1 MLGFEHELVYGG
13 LAGTELSVPT
23 VGVGRAKM
31 SYCQVGFRSYTLK
44 TLSIG
49 VRIIVIFPQHGLGLQ
64 TGWEQAAST
73 LQLFF
78 EYHDCALNNSVSPLA
93 AHY

>member
-13 LAGTELSVPT
+13 LVGTELSVPT

-31 SYCQVGFRSYTLK
+31 PYCQVGFRSYTLK
-44 TLSIG
+44 TVSTGI
-49 VRIIVIFPQHGLGLQ
+49 RIIVVFPQHGLGLQ

-73 LQLFF
+73 QQLVF
-78 EYHDCALNNSVSPLA
+78 V
-93 AHY
+93 